1 MNYTWDVRD
10 WVVDYLRPTADLG
23 GNATRKAPFD
33 IDNAHKK
40 SALLVNNMYPGP
52 LVEAY
57 DDELICITVTN
68 NMLSEAL
75 SIHWHG
81 LHMVGSPAMDGVY
94 GVTQAGIPAQG
105 GSMVYR
111 FVGNAGTHFWHAHM
125 QANQADQ
132 GLKGPIVI
140 RPRAGDPHAGLYT
153 EERLLVLSD
162 EWRDP
167 AACLRAEGA
176 QPGNPVCAEI
186 DKASWNGAWG
196 DGSAEYPWPL
206 VTVAAGTCY
215 RLRLVAMMGQAQ
227 NFLLSLAG
235 HTTTLIAV
243 DGADVEALNVTQLN
257 LHAGERADVVVCA
270 DQPAGSYLVSAQ
282 YARSL
287 AMTST
292 FSSSTN
298 SPAPPLLVSK
308 SLLYL
313 LQRTRYDL
321 ACFLETA
328 PAPSMPKV
336 DSCNFWSFLHYEG
349 TPLPQGRARHKLLGG
364 YEPPPGEGGGLAPR
378 HVSGV
383 TWNTNLQADWTKVTN
398 LPRPEPEP
406 EQADVTYTLNVGL
419 AGPEY
424 APGRSAY
431 GTTEQ
436 LYMYTNA
443 TPWRKPRTPYL
454 HTKGTCGA
462 EGVPVITV
470 PDGAKSVELI
480 INNLSPT
487 AHVLH
492 MHGMR
497 FSVVNY
503 APYSSSWCS
512 AKRFDCFL
520 LPFKAAKLLDCHN
533 AVQGDPNGKGGENA
547 TYWGCPYDAERD
559 SGSQM
564 LDAPLQ
570 KDMISLWRRS
580 WVVLRFKVENPGTW
594 LFHCHMEQHIP
605 TGQVMAFNLLPALQP
620 PIPDGVPTEGPCP
633 VWSRK
638 N

>member
-1 MNYTWDVRD
+1 VNYTWDVRD

-23 GNATRKAPFD
+23 GSAKRKAPFD

-196 DGSAEYPWPL
+196 DGSAAYPWPL

-215 RLRLVAMMGQAQ
+215 RLRLIAMMGQAQ

-298 SPAPPLLVSK
+298 
-308 SLLYL
+308 
-313 LQRTRYDL
+313 
-321 ACFLETA
+321 
-328 PAPSMPKV
+328 
-336 DSCNFWSFLHYEG
+336 
-349 TPLPQGRARHKLLGG
+349 
-364 YEPPPGEGGGLAPR
+364 
-378 HVSGV
+378 
-383 TWNTNLQADWTKVTN
+383 
-398 LPRPEPEP
+398 
-406 EQADVTYTLNVGL
+406 
-419 AGPEY
+419 
-424 APGRSAY
+424 
-431 GTTEQ
+431 
-436 LYMYTNA
+436 
-443 TPWRKPRTPYL
+443 
-454 HTKGTCGA
+454 
-462 EGVPVITV
+462 
-470 PDGAKSVELI
+470 
-480 INNLSPT
+480 
-487 AHVLH
+487 
-492 MHGMR
+492 
-497 FSVVNY
+497 
-503 APYSSSWCS
+503 
-512 AKRFDCFL
+512 
-520 LPFKAAKLLDCHN
+520 
-533 AVQGDPNGKGGENA
+533 
-547 TYWGCPYDAERD
+547 
-559 SGSQM
+559 
-564 LDAPLQ
+564 
-570 KDMISLWRRS
+570 
-580 WVVLRFKVENPGTW
+580 
-594 LFHCHMEQHIP
+594 
-605 TGQVMAFNLLPALQP
+605 
-620 PIPDGVPTEGPCP
+620 
-633 VWSRK
+633 
-638 N
+638 